1 MLTIKQLLIFHRLWI
16 TQLFTYL
23 VTDSATPSFTF
34 CKMIDMPHFVG
45 GTPQNVVYNPEI
57 RTQVKIFVQSTY
69 PSRFIILRLI
79 IQKLLC

>member
-45 GTPQNVVYNPEI
+45 GTPKMWPITLKFELESKFLYKAPTHHVSLSYV
-57 RTQVKIFVQSTY
+57 
-69 PSRFIILRLI
+69 
-79 IQKLLC
+79 